1 MTTRYLLDT
10 NICIYIAKYNPSS
23 VRARFAQHPANELA
37 MSVITLGEL
46 RFGAEKSQAKEQAMA
61 VIDEL
66 VNLMN
71 VEELGED
78 VAEHYGDIRAQLQKS
93 GQVIDNNDLWL
104 AAHARSNDWILVT
117 NNEKEFLRVEGL
129 SVENWVSD

>member
-10 NICIYIAKYNPSS
+10 NICIYIAKYNPAS

-46 RFGAEKSQAKEQAMA
+46 RFGAEKSHTKDQAMA

-66 VNLMN
+66 AGLMN
-71 VEELGED
+71 IAELSDE
-78 VAEHYGDIRAQLQKS
+78 VATHYGDIRANLQKS
-93 GQVIDNNDLWL
+93 GPMIGNNDLWI
-104 AAHARSNDWILVT
+104 AAHARARDWVLVT
-117 NNEKEFLRVEGL
+117 NNEKELLRVEGL
-129 SVENWVSD
+129 KVENWV